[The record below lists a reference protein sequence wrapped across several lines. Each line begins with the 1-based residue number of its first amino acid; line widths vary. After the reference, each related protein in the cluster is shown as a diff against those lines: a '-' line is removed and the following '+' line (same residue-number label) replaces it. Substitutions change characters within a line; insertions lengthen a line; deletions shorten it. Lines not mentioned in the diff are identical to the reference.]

1 MLGARV
7 GRDIFLYSVSLQPG
21 LETPEILK
29 DYAQAWDT
37 RPGWLFLT
45 GDPPDIEHLRR
56 SMGFASADPVD
67 DRIKDN
73 HTGLLRYGNDRL
85 DRWAG
90 VPGLARPA
98 WIARAVSSLVVA
110 T

>member
-7 GRDIFLYSVSLQPG
+7 GRDIFLYSVSLQPE

-56 SMGFASADPVD
+56 SMGFASADPDD